1 MNKSILIK
9 ATGWPSKSSLSDINK
24 VGYLVR
30 VDGNTNGS
38 KPYPVSVISGFSI
51 PDWVISN
58 NMPHP
63 YPYGIISTT
72 ENTSPIFENCII
84 QNNKNRY
91 TIGSEN
97 AAPTFVNC
105 IISNNEN
112 LFWIPSNDT
121 TQLNYKTVSFVN
133 SNIINN
139 SNWGTIGTGNR
150 RGKMPFL
157 NSIIWGNERATMLK
171 DGSSENHIV
180 ANSIVDDKLYSLKAG
195 NINKDPLF
203 DDISSGSYQLSNS
216 SPALG
221 KGAPFIIIGG
231 DTLFAASKDFEYNAR
246 PLPAGSSIDI
256 GAYENK
262 NYFAAP
268 TLLELN
274 RNINDKKILAISF
287 SYDSTLS
294 LSKYHLFKD
303 TLKSALDTV
312 TVFRELVKT
321 TTEIV
326 DTITN
331 GKTYYYALKLV
342 TTDNKFSG
350 LSNIKNSND
359 TINVPAVNFLSD
371 TASLKYF
378 NSSNR
383 VYSRLSFRRFIN
395 LFR

>member
-1 MNKSILIK
+1 MTSREPIYSNTNYWFAVKTIDSGGAVSKSSNTVQLKLTSSWYVDTLPNTIQIGSNEFPYNSLQTTIDNAKNGDTVLVKPGVYASFKVSNKSILIK
-9 ATGWPSKSSLSDINK
+9 ATGGPSKTSLSDINK

-30 VDGNTNGS
+30 VDGNTSGIR
-38 KPYPVSVISGFSI
+38 PYPVSVISGFSI
-51 PDWVISN
+51 SDWVISN

-180 ANSIVDDKLYSLKAG
+180 ANSIVDDKLYSLKA
-195 NINKDPLF
+195 
-203 DDISSGSYQLSNS
+203 
-216 SPALG
+216 
-221 KGAPFIIIGG
+221 
-231 DTLFAASKDFEYNAR
+231 
-246 PLPAGSSIDI
+246 
-256 GAYENK
+256 
-262 NYFAAP
+262 
-268 TLLELN
+268 
-274 RNINDKKILAISF
+274 
-287 SYDSTLS
+287 
-294 LSKYHLFKD
+294 
-303 TLKSALDTV
+303 
-312 TVFRELVKT
+312 
-321 TTEIV
+321 
-326 DTITN
+326 
-331 GKTYYYALKLV
+331 
-342 TTDNKFSG
+342 
-350 LSNIKNSND
+350 
-359 TINVPAVNFLSD
+359 
-371 TASLKYF
+371 
-378 NSSNR
+378 
-383 VYSRLSFRRFIN
+383 
-395 LFR
+395 